1 MKKTIIIVV
10 LAIIIGLGIG
20 YFIFRSNPKEII
32 VEKTIEVEDTKK
44 IDSLNFII
52 KTNEELIESLKDS
65 VREKIVYVEKRVEE
79 IKELPIDENLELFR
93 DNLLVYGENFE
104 ILDTLPSLC
113 QVSES
118 EDTLVLMSEDNL
130 IDVNTIVAKY
140 EGTMAINDY
149 YLSTIKSDSV
159 IINSKSLIILEKDEA
174 LERQQEIFDN
184 NMKELEK
191 IIKKERRKQIY
202 FSVGTAAVV
211 GTIAYFIFKK

>member
-20 YFIFRSNPKEII
+20 YFAFRSNPKEII

-104 ILDTLPSLC
+104 VSDTLPSLC

-211 GTIAYFIFKK
+211 GTIAYFIFRK